1 MKRLLTTIP
10 LCLGLGFSMATPGWA
25 SNHGAK
31 PSAKPA
37 DKAPRLIMRDGA
49 RVWDNPAAFGPV
61 PADQYERGV
70 KVCATMNTRELTYL
84 PTGYHAKAV
93 DAEGAEY
100 QGGGFYCEAKK

>member
-1 MKRLLTTIP
+1 MKRLMFAVP
-10 LCLGLGFSMATPGWA
+10 LCVALGFSLGSAAMASG
-25 SNHGAK
+25 HGAK
-31 PSAKPA
+31 PGAKPA

-61 PADQYERGV
+61 PADQYDRGV

-84 PTGYHAKAV
+84 PTGYHPRAL
-93 DAEGAEY
+93 DADGVEY

>member
-10 LCLGLGFSMATPGWA
+10 LCLALGLPMASSAWA
-25 SNHGAK
+25 SNHGDK
-31 PSAKPA
+31 PSAKAA
-37 DKAPRLIMRDGA
+37 DKAPRLIMRGGA

-84 PTGYHAKAV
+84 PTGYHPKAI
-93 DAEGAEY
+93 DAEGVEY